1 MEEEEAKRQEQQR
14 EQQQLLGADV
24 HFGTLRFSGD
34 VKVLKRRRV

>member
-1 MEEEEAKRQEQQR
+1 MEEEEEKQQEQ
-14 EQQQLLGADV
+14 QQQLLGADV

>member
-1 MEEEEAKRQEQQR
+1 MEEKEEKQK

-34 VKVLKRRRV
+34 VKVLKRR